1 MAEVRALI
9 GKLRRLL
16 RSRGRSPDDIDD
28 LMQEAFLRLQVYCR
42 AHIVQHE
49 EAFLVRT
56 VLNLSAEQGR
66 RDGRASFITADDDLL
81 NVIDP
86 SPNAD
91 EILAGQQRLQRL
103 MRGLERLPPR
113 SREVFMLHRSDGLS
127 YQQIATQLDI
137 SVSMVE
143 KHIARAAFFL
153 RDWMA
158 RGDL

>member
-16 RSRGRSPDDIDD
+16 KSRGRSPDDIDD

-42 AHIVQHE
+42 ENVVQHE

-66 RDGRASFITADDDLL
+66 RSSRASFSSAEDDLL

-86 SPNAD
+86 APNAD

-103 MRGLERLPPR
+103 MLGLQRLPPR
-113 SREVFMLHRSDGLS
+113 SREVFLLHRSDGLS
-127 YQQIATQLDI
+127 YLQIATQLDI

-158 RGDL
+158 RSER

>member
-1 MAEVRALI
+1 MPEVAVLL

-16 RSRGRSPDDIDD
+16 KSRGRSPHDIDD
-28 LMQEAFLRLQVYCR
+28 LMQEAFLRLQMYCR
-42 AHIVQHE
+42 EQVVHHE

-66 RDGRASFITADDDLL
+66 RATRANVCTAGSDLPD
-81 NVIDP
+81 VVDP
-86 SPNAD
+86 GPNPE
-91 EILAGQQRLQRL
+91 EILAGEQRLRRLELGLQRL
-103 MRGLERLPPR
+103 TPR
-113 SREVFMLHRSDGLS
+113 SREVFLLHRSEGLS
-127 YQQIATQLDI
+127 YLQIAGQLDI

-158 RGDL
+158 RSEP

>member
-1 MAEVRALI
+1 MAELRALI

-42 AHIVQHE
+42 KHVVQHE

-66 RDGRASFITADDDLL
+66 RARRAVFSTAEEDLL
-81 NVIDP
+81 NVIDT
-86 SPNAD
+86 SPDAD

-103 MRGLERLPPR
+103 MLGLQRLPPR
-113 SREVFMLHRSDGLS
+113 SREVFLLHRSDGLS
-127 YQQIATQLDI
+127 YVEIATQLGI
-137 SVSMVE
+137 SISMVE

-158 RGDL
+158 RSER

>member
-1 MAEVRALI
+1 MAEVRVLL

-16 RSRGRSPDDIDD
+16 KSRGRSPDDIDD

-42 AHIVQHE
+42 DHVVQHA

-66 RDGRASFITADDDLL
+66 RARRANVSPAADDLL
-81 NVIDP
+81 NIIDP
-86 SPNAD
+86 APSAD
-91 EILAGQQRLQRL
+91 EVLAGQQRLQRL
-103 MRGLERLPPR
+103 MLGLQRLPPR
-113 SREVFMLHRSDGLS
+113 SREVFLLHRSEGLS
-127 YQQIATQLDI
+127 YLQIAAQLGI

-143 KHIARAAFFL
+143 KHVARAAFFL

-158 RGDL
+158 RSEL